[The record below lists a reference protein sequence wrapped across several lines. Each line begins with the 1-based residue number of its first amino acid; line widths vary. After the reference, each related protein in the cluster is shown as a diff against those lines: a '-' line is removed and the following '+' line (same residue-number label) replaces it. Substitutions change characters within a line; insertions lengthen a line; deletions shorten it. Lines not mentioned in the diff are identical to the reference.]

1 MRRLLRRRRRGLL
14 AAGGWGR
21 CGKHA
26 SIAQLLR
33 KSCEMSESDISQ
45 CTVHWLLEAAGP
57 ASLVS
62 RADFAPYD
70 GAV

>member
-26 SIAQLLR
+26 SVAQLKELW
-33 KSCEMSESDISQ
+33 KKMSD
-45 CTVHWLLEAAGP
+45 WLLEAAGP

-62 RADFAPYD
+62 RADFSPCD